1 MHTSG
6 RNSGVLHA
14 GFYYKTDSQKAKFCR
29 QGNQAWT
36 EFCLLN
42 DIPIRYTGKIVACKS
57 EHEVQSMYELYEQ
70 GLKNGVEL
78 QLISLKKA
86 REMEPTLVG
95 HGKECIY
102 SPSTKVMNTKI
113 ALQTLRSEV

>member
-1 MHTSG
+1 
-6 RNSGVLHA
+6 
-14 GFYYKTDSQKAKFCR
+14 
-29 QGNQAWT
+29 
-36 EFCLLN
+36 
-42 DIPIRYTGKIVACKS
+42 
-57 EHEVQSMYELYEQ
+57 MYELYEQ

-113 ALQTLRSEV
+113 AL